1 MSVIKWRESF
11 NIGVDQF
18 DQEHRKILELINRMF
33 EAIRDKKDKESVV
46 QICKDALWYTEYHF
60 ANEEKALQAVD
71 YPDLEEQLAEHARLK
86 SEAERFQVLIND
98 DAPKGATEFYL
109 FLREWLI
116 DHILVCDKKYGPY
129 FQETTKT

>member
-11 NIGVDQF
+11 NVGVDQF
-18 DQEHRKILELINRMF
+18 DQEHRKILELINGMF

-46 QICKDALWYTEYHF
+46 RICKETLSYTEYHF
-60 ANEEKALQAVD
+60 TNEEKALQEVD
-71 YPDLEEQLAEHARLK
+71 YPDLEEQLAEHARLR
-86 SEAERFQVLIND
+86 SEAERFQMLIND

-129 FQETTKT
+129 FKEANNT